1 MYTIKVNVDTID
13 YKIIIN
19 YYNNNKSE
27 DEEDLEVLD
36 RFEGGFQIRLRN
48 YNDPNVDEN
57 LKVRQLRWD
66 NRCLVTYSLS
76 SMFTEYQLDLLFESL
91 KNCIGECNVEKID
104 FINNGAFRYVN
115 LKKSLIMT

>member
-27 DEEDLEVLD
+27 DEEELEVLE
-36 RFEGGFQIRLRN
+36 RLEGGFQIRLKN
-48 YNDPNVDEN
+48 YNDPNIDEN
-57 LKVRQLRWD
+57 LRIRQLRWD

-91 KNCIGECNVEKID
+91 KNTIGENNVEKID
-104 FINNGAFRYVN
+104 FINKGAFKYVK
-115 LKKSLIMT
+115 LKEVKL